1 MIQNTKRPQELKT
14 KDSTDFKLKDDD
26 LAPKGRIKHIVET
39 DWPTKESVPA
49 KKRKIK
55 KTETARL
62 P

>member
-1 MIQNTKRPQELKT
+1 MIQNTKRPQEPKT
-14 KDSTDFKLKDDD
+14 KDSTEFKDDD

>member
-1 MIQNTKRPQELKT
+1 MIQNAKKSRDSNTK
-14 KDSTDFKLKDDD
+14 KLNEFKDDD
-26 LAPKGRIKHIVET
+26 LSQKGRTKHVVET
-39 DWPTKESVPA
+39 DWPTKESIPI

>member
-1 MIQNTKRPQELKT
+1 MIQNTKRPQEPKI
-14 KDSTDFKLKDDD
+14 KDTVEFKDDD
-26 LAPKGRIKHIVET
+26 LAPKGRTKHIVET

>member
-1 MIQNTKRPQELKT
+1 MIQNTKKPQGPQT
-14 KDSTDFKLKDDD
+14 KEHEFKDDD
-26 LAPKGRIKHIVET
+26 LAPKGRTKHIVET

>member
-1 MIQNTKRPQELKT
+1 MIQNTKRPQEPKT
-14 KDSTDFKLKDDD
+14 KNIAEFKDDD
-26 LAPKGRIKHIVET
+26 LSPKGRTKHNVET
-39 DWPTKESVPA
+39 DWPTKEAAPV